1 MCSLSAKCLS
11 SLDVEELV
19 SLVERPAVQL
29 QVQPVHA
36 PRHPRAQ
43 ARRTVRSP
51 PVHLAYVL
59 VQRIDLVGIGRG
71 DVGDVDRDGRPVQFD
86 HRARRGR
93 IVRHE
98 PVDTF
103 DGGGGGWS
111 GEWGDGGMDGLFT
124 RSFRRGAHVCAR
136 GWRRVPVVVV
146 APADGPHRA
155 VVHVTR
161 SLGQIRKVDDLAVG
175 HGLVHRDLSLRVRT
189 RVSVTFVF

>member
-1 MCSLSAKCLS
+1 MDGETPCTEYYTNLQLVIKTKFVFKSSTCTRRYQYYDVSLAKCLS

-43 ARRTVRSP
+43 ARLTVRSP
-51 PVHLAYVL
+51 PVHLADVL

-71 DVGDVDRDGRPVQFD
+71 DVGDVDCDGRPVQCD
-86 HRARRGR
+86 RRARRGR

-103 DGGGGGWS
+103 DGGGGG
-111 GEWGDGGMDGLFT
+111 M
-124 RSFRRGAHVCAR
+124 
-136 GWRRVPVVVV
+136 
-146 APADGPHRA
+146 
-155 VVHVTR
+155 
-161 SLGQIRKVDDLAVG
+161 
-175 HGLVHRDLSLRVRT
+175 VR
-189 RVSVTFVF
+189 